1 MRKEFDNLVMYL
13 QQEPYS
19 NEIAMAIQE
28 LENKIN
34 EVEKRMQIS
43 TLVAKDVKTLVGKFT
58 EDVDKG
64 VPIIMTVNI
73 HDSFL
78 ARADDIEILMN
89 LNDNMCVVD
98 NWHNLFG
105 SKQEL
110 QPIAVGHVEYDFPE
124 EVYTIGNQDNTEIIG
139 DVYGSV
145 FKRLCALNVILCE
158 GDLGFPSK
166 CGKANYVITDE
177 QFIPLVKSR
186 QIDLSKVPIVEQKTE
201 QYKGA
206 PTMQCLNTHTFDKVN
221 EVIQILKTLNNGDS
235 VDGETMQYILAQI
248 GMEDQMLRQLVM
260 TNPHTDV
267 TDLLEEKASIELTGK
282 AN

>member
-1 MRKEFDNLVMYL
+1 MRKEFNNLAALL
-13 QQEPYS
+13 QDTCS
-19 NEIAMAIQE
+19 KEIELALVN

-64 VPIIMTVNI
+64 VPIIMKVNM

-110 QPIAVGHVEYDFPE
+110 QPIAVGNVEYEFPE
-124 EVYTIGNQDNTEIIG
+124 EVYTIGNANNTEIIG
-139 DVYGSV
+139 DVYESV
-145 FKRLCALNVILCE
+145 FIRLCALNIILCE
-158 GDLGFPSK
+158 GDLDFPNK
-166 CGKANYVITDE
+166 FGKANYVITDE

-235 VDGETMQYILAQI
+235 VDGETMQYILAQL

-260 TNPHTDV
+260 TNPHTDL
-267 TDLLEEKASIELTGK
+267 TDLLEEKASIKLTGK